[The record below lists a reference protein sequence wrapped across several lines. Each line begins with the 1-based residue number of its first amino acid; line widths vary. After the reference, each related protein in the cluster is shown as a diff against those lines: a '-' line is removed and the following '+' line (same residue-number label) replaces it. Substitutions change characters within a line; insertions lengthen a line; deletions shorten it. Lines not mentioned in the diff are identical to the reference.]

1 MGANRVQAISE
12 GAAWP
17 HDASQSSVTYQHDAP
32 AHSTADAWLGATFSK
47 PGCSTTYTGEHAASR
62 C

>member
-17 HDASQSSVTYQHDAP
+17 HDASRSSVTHQHDAP
-32 AHSTADAWLGATFSK
+32 AHSTADAWLGATYSK
-47 PGCSTTYTGEHAASR
+47 SVCSNLYAGEHAAS
-62 C
+62 